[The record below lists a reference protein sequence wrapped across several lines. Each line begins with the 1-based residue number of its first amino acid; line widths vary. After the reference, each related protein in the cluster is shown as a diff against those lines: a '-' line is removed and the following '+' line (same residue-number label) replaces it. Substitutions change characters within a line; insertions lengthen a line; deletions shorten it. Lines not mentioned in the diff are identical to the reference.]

1 MAMVFSRIMLTVAA
15 SWLIHPSP
23 QSRVVADCTIAYAI
37 QGDMGAG
44 ESAETLSSST
54 KTIYI
59 RGNDSRVDLVSP
71 SFTQSL
77 IYNKS
82 KGIAVILR
90 DFGNNH
96 FMTRMTPDKWQ
107 EQNRK
112 YEGMIVSLKDDT
124 RRILG
129 YDCKKAEIKLKDGS
143 VYSLYYTVA
152 IAPSVRDFEYQF
164 KDIPGFVL
172 EYELQDAKGQ
182 KISYVATKVDL
193 NPVPT
198 SRFDIP
204 TKDYR
209 VLN

>member
-1 MAMVFSRIMLTVAA
+1 MFFSRMLLIAFT
-15 SWLIHPSP
+15 SWLSYPAT

-37 QGDMGAG
+37 QGDAGTG
-44 ESAETLSSST
+44 ESAETLKSST

-82 KGIAVILR
+82 KGVAVILR

-96 FMTRMTPDKWQ
+96 FMTKMTPEKWQ
-107 EQNRK
+107 EENKK
-112 YEGMIVSLKDDT
+112 YEGMIVNFGEDT

-129 YDCKKAEIKLKDGS
+129 YDCKKATIKLKDGS
-143 VYSLYYTVA
+143 VYVLYYTTA
-152 IAPSVRDFEYQF
+152 ISPSVRDFEYQF

-172 EYELQDAKGQ
+172 QYELQDAKGQ
-182 KISYVATKVDL
+182 KITYLATKVDL

-209 VLN
+209 ILN

>member
-1 MAMVFSRIMLTVAA
+1 MFVSRIFLSVLAGWILYPA
-15 SWLIHPSP
+15 S
-23 QSRVVADCTIAYAI
+23 QSRVVADCTIVYAI
-37 QGDMGAG
+37 QGDAGAG
-44 ESAETLSSST
+44 ESAETLRSST

-96 FMTRMTPDKWQ
+96 FMTKMTPEKLQQ
-107 EQNRK
+107 ENRK
-112 YEGMIVSLKDDT
+112 YEGMIVSLGEDS

-152 IAPSVRDFEYQF
+152 IGPSVRDFEYQF

-172 EYELQDAKGQ
+172 QYELQDAKGQ
-182 KISYVATKVDL
+182 KITYVATKVDL

-209 VLN
+209 ILN